1 MKQARLTFLGLLA
14 STLIATPSL
23 ASDDFI
29 KGMMGAVIGAA
40 IANSGS
46 AAQSSNNAQR
56 PAVQRSSRPTIS
68 SAQRAENKR
77 VQENLNYFGFNT
89 GTPDGIFGRKTTDA
103 VYKFQA
109 CLNRPMTGKLDNF
122 EKQFLDQSSFKAQA
136 NGAAT
141 LQLVAQSPNGYCGLL
156 QKYLLDLTAPQ
167 PSAPT
172 STQVA
177 VQPAPLAPQNTVTQ
191 ASRAATQITNVTEVS
206 NSINVNVIGA
216 DIQARFDRLTSE
228 LALLEQIEAHV
239 KAKTKEVGG
248 QNKLKAVSD
257 RLADLRSLIVEI
269 EVEVN
274 QKYGTP
280 VRPTNGNLGIT
291 AVKASEVF
299 PRVPYYIPGTAEEGE
314 LWIKPY
320 VSDGGTLSYDFNFTT
335 GDSEF
340 EKIQETIVFVTENL
354 INLESSMVKI
364 NEWSDTAQ
372 EKGVRRRFEKVAS
385 CFPENQCQE
394 KIEGNSSTEI
404 VFLIYEDG
412 ATAASIRRNKG
423 RFAKGY
429 NLSVESGLLLAAY
442 ASYMNELG
450 SKEFFAATVSD
461 AELDNLFE

>member
-1 MKQARLTFLGLLA
+1 MYRTKSAFWGLLA
-14 STLIATPSL
+14 STLIATPSF
-23 ASDDFI
+23 ANDDFI

-40 IANSGS
+40 IANSGNAS
-46 AAQSSNNAQR
+46 QSNNNSQR
-56 PAVQRSSRPTIS
+56 AAPQRSSRSTVS

-77 VQENLNYFGFNT
+77 IQENLNYFGFNT

-103 VYKFQA
+103 VYQFQA
-109 CLNRPMTGKLDNF
+109 CLNRPMTGKLDTF
-122 EKQFLDQSSFKAQA
+122 EKQFLEQSSFKAQA
-136 NGAAT
+136 NGTAT
-141 LQLVAQSPNGYCGLL
+141 LQQVAQLPNGYCGLL
-156 QKYLLDLTAPQ
+156 QKYLLELTSPQPATPTTQVVVQTAP
-167 PSAPT
+167 
-172 STQVA
+172 V
-177 VQPAPLAPQNTVTQ
+177 APQNTASQSNPTSPQVTYE
-191 ASRAATQITNVTEVS
+191 TTVN
-206 NSINVNVIGA
+206 NSINVNVVSA
-216 DIQARFDRLTSE
+216 DIQAKFDRLSSE

-239 KAKTKEVGG
+239 KAKTSEAGG
-248 QNKLKAVSD
+248 QNKLRAVSD

-269 EVEVN
+269 EIEVD

-299 PRVPYYIPGTAEEGE
+299 PRVPYYIPGTSEEGE

-320 VSDGGTLSYDFNFTT
+320 VSDDGILSYDFNFTT
-335 GDSEF
+335 EQSEF
-340 EKIQETIVFVTENL
+340 EKIQDTIVFVTENL
-354 INLESSMVKI
+354 TNLEESMVKI
-364 NEWSDTAQ
+364 NEWSDVAQ

-385 CFPENQCQE
+385 CFPTDQCKD

-461 AELDNLFE
+461 AELDTLFE